1 MITQFEKGYGIPVLT
16 EIGGAIEQAAIQKH
30 NNELEAQTA
39 AIEEYINF
47 RRFDGLL
54 PDPPKDKKSG
64 TTLSSAHS
72 SKNYTNL
79 SHWLLQQLAPFH

>member
-39 AIEEYINF
+39 AIEEYINSGGSMAF
-47 RRFDGLL
+47 CPIPPRIKSPAQRSLRPTHRRITPICRIGCC
-54 PDPPKDKKSG
+54 
-64 TTLSSAHS
+64 SS
-72 SKNYTNL
+72 
-79 SHWLLQQLAPFH
+79 